1 MPARNALRI
10 KTLVLLAPIVLF
22 ASAGNV
28 LLGKGMKQ
36 IGEARSWS
44 PAALAALFTKA
55 FANPWVWLGIASLLL
70 FLMSLMV
77 VLSWADY
84 SFVAPAAAVSY
95 AVAPL
100 LSHWWLDEVVTPLRW
115 LGIVIICLG
124 VALITRTPART
135 TGLE

>member
-1 MPARNALRI
+1 MPVRSALQI
-10 KTLVLLAPIVLF
+10 KTLVLLVPIVVF

-36 IGEARSWS
+36 IGEARAWS
-44 PAALAALFTKA
+44 PPALAALFERA
-55 FANPWVWLGIASLLL
+55 FSSPWVWLGIGSLLI
-70 FLMSLMV
+70 FLASFML

-95 AVAPL
+95 ALAPL
-100 LSHWWLDEVVTPLRW
+100 LSHWWLGEVVTPVRW
-115 LGIVIICLG
+115 VGVAVICLG

-135 TGLE
+135 TGFE